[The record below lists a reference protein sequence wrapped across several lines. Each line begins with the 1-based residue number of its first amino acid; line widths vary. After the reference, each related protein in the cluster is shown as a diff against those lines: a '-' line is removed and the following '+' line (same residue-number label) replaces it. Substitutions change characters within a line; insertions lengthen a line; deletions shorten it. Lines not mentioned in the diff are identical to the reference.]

1 MGASSIAVIGSTG
14 YVGQLLTRA
23 LGEGAGHPKVLA
35 LDVRPPGPDGV
46 PPGVT
51 FEEMDV
57 RSARCGEL
65 IAEHG
70 VDTVVHLAAVVNP
83 PSGMTRNEQYAI
95 DVDGTHNVLEACVE
109 HGVRQLVVLSS
120 AAAYGFHAGLPP
132 LLDEAAPL
140 RGNEEFPY
148 ARHKRLV
155 EELLAK
161 YRQQHPELRQ
171 VVFRPATILGEATQ
185 NNVTAIF
192 DRRVLFRL
200 VDGEDRF
207 GFIWDADVVACIT
220 KAIHEQREGIW
231 NLAADGFLDLG
242 EIGALTGATV
252 LHVSAST
259 LATVLRVGRW
269 LGFTEHGPEQVPYL
283 RHRPVLSNRR
293 LKEEFGFSPTR
304 TSREGIEGGW
314 RAQCARRTIRSSST
328 NS

>member
-1 MGASSIAVIGSTG
+1 MVRPGASIAVLGASG
-14 YVGQLLTRA
+14 YVGQLLTQA
-23 LGEGAGHPKVLA
+23 LGALPDGPRVLA
-35 LDVRPPGPDGV
+35 LDVRRPQAGLPPR
-46 PPGVT
+46 VT

-65 IAEHG
+65 LAEHE
-70 VDTVVHLAAVVNP
+70 VEVVVHLAAVVNP
-83 PSGMTRNEQYAI
+83 PSGMSRNEQYAI
-95 DVDGTHNVLEACVE
+95 DVDGTHNVLEACIE
-109 HGVRQLVVLSS
+109 HGVRQVVVLSS

-132 LLDEAAPL
+132 LLDEGAPL

-161 YRQQHPELRQ
+161 YRERHPELRQ
-171 VVFRPATILGEATQ
+171 VVFRPATILGDGTR
-185 NNVTAIF
+185 NSVTAIF
-192 DRRVLFRL
+192 ERRVLFRL

-207 GFIWDADVVACIT
+207 GFIWDGDVVACIVQ
-220 KAIHEQREGIW
+220 AICDDRAGTW

-252 LHVSAST
+252 IQVSSST
-259 LATVLRVGRW
+259 LASMLRVGQW

-293 LKEEFGFSPTR
+293 LREEFGFVPTR
-304 TSREGIEGGW
+304 TSREVFEGW
-314 RAQCARRTIRSSST
+314 WQARRRVRLARGA
-328 NS
+328 